1 MLSLISLETLGLWLL
16 SIMIPIMILY
26 IFYLILTKPFEYM
39 GFSTLEAIVIV
50 LVSLIFRFEIFVFGF
65 NISNLYL
72 FSYNKWLI
80 SINMGGAVI
89 PLLLGFYLK
98 YKKDIPL
105 KKVLVGVLVVTV
117 IAFFVSHP
125 VVSKGIVSSFPY
137 WLLPAFFA
145 SLTSVLLS
153 WKTFK
158 KAAPLAY
165 ISGTI
170 GVLIGA
176 DLLHLPE
183 LLSYHIPVSRNAVIG
198 GANVFDMIYLTG
210 LLAVIVDGIIMFKQ
224 RAKEGID

>member
-1 MLSLISLETLGLWLL
+1 MLFINLETLGLWLL
-16 SIMIPIMILY
+16 SIIIPIMILY

-50 LVSLIFRFEIFVFGF
+50 LVSLVFRFEIFVFGF
-65 NISNLYL
+65 NISNIYL
-72 FSYNKWLI
+72 FSYNNWMI

-89 PLLLGFYLK
+89 PVLLSFYLK
-98 YKKDIPL
+98 YKKDIPW
-105 KKVLVGVLVVTV
+105 KKILVGVVIVAVTS
-117 IAFFVSHP
+117 FFVTHP
-125 VVSKGIVSSFPY
+125 VVSKGIVASFPY

-145 SLTSVLLS
+145 SLTSIFLS
-153 WKTFK
+153 WKTFR

-165 ISGTI
+165 ISGTL

-176 DLLHLPE
+176 DVFHLPE
-183 LLSYHIPVSRNAVIG
+183 LLGYHLTISKNAIIG

-210 LLAVIVDGIIMFKQ
+210 ILAVIVDGIIMFKQ